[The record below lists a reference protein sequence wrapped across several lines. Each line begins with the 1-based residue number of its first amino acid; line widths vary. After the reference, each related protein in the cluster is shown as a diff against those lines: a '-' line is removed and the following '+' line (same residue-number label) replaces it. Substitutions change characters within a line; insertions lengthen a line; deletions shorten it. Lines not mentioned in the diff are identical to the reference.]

1 MKIVRITLCLI
12 LGFLFLSV
20 AAPRRTPSAPS
31 RSDGEN
37 TRHTLAI
44 DLLRSMNTAEL
55 DYKIKHEVYADWNT
69 LFVNGDFTDK
79 GTTWARRNGPLANVQ
94 FSKGSE
100 IMPGWQLRLY
110 LTADAKA
117 YDLVLE
123 DLTDDKCGYAA
134 STDERGVIRQ
144 GKAIDCPLN

>member
-55 DYKIKHEVYADWNT
+55 DYKLKHGVYADWNT

-79 GTTWARRNGPLANVQ
+79 GTKWARRNDPLANMP

-100 IMPGWQLRLY
+100 IVPGWQLRLH